1 MRTSSQPTPPQ
12 LPASSA
18 IPSVSQHS
26 HYYGVHGD
34 EKLFLPLTE
43 KLAQTLEIK
52 DQEEGEFLQSSLP
65 LHATTPPESSLTH
78 TPADDH
84 AADSLTHQ
92 VKAADSL
99 THQVEVQVLES
110 GQVAMPVAAM
120 TFDPTTES
128 APPVVAKDTLSSLKD
143 KAAEAPPTV
152 SSSQLKIALLSGGR
166 RRPSV
171 GSCSTRPGP
180 DGQARPGPDGQV
192 EVDGQFD
199 MPIPD
204 PSSSGVTTTGS
215 NTVMTFVTTSVGL
228 TQTVSSEER
237 QFCSDSVPPQRHS
250 PPSSS
255 SELSGE
261 QRAAE
266 MSPTPVSGREDQEKT
281 KASMDAATQTLN
293 GKVRSEAHDRTP
305 LIIRRS
311 RLGKSQKQIT
321 KQQQTLNASGS
332 DADASLELGTKNG
345 NETGATTHQDVHV
358 QTQTPSDEVEG
369 ISAPVQVK
377 EAITNLLPSPRT
389 PRRSKR
395 KTVHGESPKSEAAV
409 ASKPPPS
416 RSSPRKSPAQS
427 TDDTSSSITP
437 SPRIRTRSS
446 VKRCALEDQLEKT
459 NIPPAKRTRKMALE
473 RSVDEREAPHP
484 QSWGVE
490 EVANYISS
498 IQRDCTDVF
507 REHVSSV

>member
-1 MRTSSQPTPPQ
+1 MRTSSPPTPPQ
-12 LPASSA
+12 LLASSA

-26 HYYGVHGD
+26 HYYGIHGD
-34 EKLFLPLTE
+34 GKLFLPLTE

-92 VKAADSL
+92 V
-99 THQVEVQVLES
+99 EVQVLES
-110 GQVAMPVAAM
+110 GQVAMPAAAM
-120 TFDPTTES
+120 TFAPTTES
-128 APPVVAKDTLSSLKD
+128 APPVVSKDTLSSLKE
-143 KAAEAPPTV
+143 KPAEAPPTA
-152 SSSQLKIALLSGGR
+152 SSSQLKRALLSGGR

-171 GSCSTRPGP
+171 GSCST
-180 DGQARPGPDGQV
+180 RPGPDGQV

-228 TQTVSSEER
+228 TQTVTSEER

-266 MSPTPVSGREDQEKT
+266 TSPTPVSGREDQEKT

-345 NETGATTHQDVHV
+345 NETGTPAHQDVHV
-358 QTQTPSDEVEG
+358 QTQTPSDEVEDMA
-369 ISAPVQVK
+369 APVQVK
-377 EAITNLLPSPRT
+377 EAITNSLPSPRT

-416 RSSPRKSPAQS
+416 RSSPRKVPALS
-427 TDDTSSSITP
+427 TEDTSSSITP